1 MKFTN
6 QTFIC
11 LFFLV
16 SSLSYSQ
23 ELINNYKYVSVP
35 ENYSFL
41 KSKDQ
46 YQLNSLTIFLFEK
59 NNFTVLNSL
68 QNYPSDLAQNKC
80 LLLNSDI
87 IKIKGVFKTKLQ
99 LILTDCRENIIFTSE
114 IGQSKLKDFKKA
126 YQEALRNAFISVSS
140 LNYDYSGSLISPK
153 PPLPPLVDKK
163 IKERKPLKPSV
174 SLASELQIE
183 VPPKLTTTTITN
195 PAIDID
201 NKKALL
207 GLIVKPTI
215 SGYDFIDNIT
225 KKVMYSVQA
234 TMFENVYI
242 IEAQSGIIY
251 KRGNSWFREYYQQN
265 KTIIETLKTL
275 P

>member
-1 MKFTN
+1 MKLTN

-11 LFFLV
+11 LFFLI
-16 SSLSYSQ
+16 SLFSFSQ
-23 ELINNYKYVSVP
+23 ESINTFKYVSVP

-99 LILTDCRENIIFTSE
+99 LILTDCRENIIFTSD

-126 YQEALRNAFISVSS
+126 YQEALRNAFISVAS
-140 LNYDYSGSLISPK
+140 LNYDYSGSLNSPK
-153 PPLPPLVDKK
+153 PPLPPVIDMET
-163 IKERKPLKPSV
+163 KERKPPKPY
-174 SLASELQIE
+174 APKLQIE
-183 VPPKLTTTTITN
+183 AQPKLTTTVPNSDTE
-195 PAIDID
+195 
-201 NKKALL
+201 NKKTIL
-207 GLIVKPTI
+207 GLIIKPTI
-215 SGYDFIDNIT
+215 SGYDFIDNTT
-225 KKVMYSVQA
+225 KKVMYSVRA

-251 KRGNSWFREYYQQN
+251 KRGNSWVREYYQQN
-265 KTIIETLKTL
+265 KTIIEALNTL

>member
-23 ELINNYKYVSVP
+23 ESINNYKYVSVP

-99 LILTDCRENIIFTSE
+99 LILTDCRENIIFTSD

-126 YQEALRNAFISVSS
+126 YQEALRNAFISVAS
-140 LNYDYSGSLISPK
+140 LNYDYSGSLNSPK
-153 PPLPPLVDKK
+153 PPLPPVIDKGT
-163 IKERKPLKPSV
+163 KERKPPKPY
-174 SLASELQIE
+174 APKLQIE
-183 VPPKLTTTTITN
+183 VQPKLTTTVPNSDTE
-195 PAIDID
+195 
-201 NKKALL
+201 NKKTIL
-207 GLIVKPTI
+207 GLIIKPTI
-215 SGYDFIDNIT
+215 SGYDFIDNTT
-225 KKVMYSVQA
+225 KKVMYSVRA

-251 KRGNSWFREYYQQN
+251 KRGNSWVREYYQQN
-265 KTIIETLKTL
+265 KTIIEALNTL

>member
-23 ELINNYKYVSVP
+23 ESINNYKYVSVP

-80 LLLNSDI
+80 LLLNSDV

-99 LILTDCRENIIFTSE
+99 LILTDCREDIIFTSE

-126 YQEALRNAFISVSS
+126 YQEALRNAFVSVAR
-140 LNYDYSGSLISPK
+140 LNYDYSGSLTSPK
-153 PPLPPLVDKK
+153 PPLPPVVDKK
-163 IKERKPLKPSV
+163 IKERKPLKRSV
-174 SLASELQIE
+174 PLALELQIE
-183 VPPKLTTTTITN
+183 VPPKLTTTID
-195 PAIDID
+195 PATDID

-215 SGYDFIDNIT
+215 SGYDFIDNTT

-234 TMFENVYI
+234 TMFQNVYI

>member
-1 MKFTN
+1 MKLTN
-6 QTFIC
+6 QIFIC
-11 LFFLV
+11 LFFLI
-16 SSLSYSQ
+16 SLFSFSQ
-23 ELINNYKYVSVP
+23 ESINTFKYVSVP

-99 LILTDCRENIIFTSE
+99 LILTDCRENIIFTSD

-126 YQEALRNAFISVSS
+126 YQEALRNAFISVAS
-140 LNYDYSGSLISPK
+140 LNYDYSGSLNSPK
-153 PPLPPLVDKK
+153 PPLPPVIDMET
-163 IKERKPLKPSV
+163 KERKPPKPY
-174 SLASELQIE
+174 APKLQIE
-183 VPPKLTTTTITN
+183 AQPKLTTTVPNSDTE
-195 PAIDID
+195 
-201 NKKALL
+201 NKKTIL
-207 GLIVKPTI
+207 GLIIKPTI
-215 SGYDFIDNIT
+215 SGYDFIDNTT
-225 KKVMYSVQA
+225 KKVMYSVRA

-251 KRGNSWFREYYQQN
+251 KRGNSWVREYYQQN
-265 KTIIETLKTL
+265 KTIIEALNTL

>member
-1 MKFTN
+1 MKLTN

-11 LFFLV
+11 LFFLI
-16 SSLSYSQ
+16 SLFSFSQ
-23 ELINNYKYVSVP
+23 ESINTFKYVSVP

-87 IKIKGVFKTKLQ
+87 IKKKGVFKTKLQ
-99 LILTDCRENIIFTSE
+99 LILTDCRENIIFTSD

-126 YQEALRNAFISVSS
+126 YQEALRNAFISVAS
-140 LNYDYSGSLISPK
+140 LNYDYSGSLNSPK
-153 PPLPPLVDKK
+153 PPLPPVIDMET
-163 IKERKPLKPSV
+163 KERKPPKPY
-174 SLASELQIE
+174 APKLQIE
-183 VPPKLTTTTITN
+183 AQPKLTTTVPNSDTE
-195 PAIDID
+195 
-201 NKKALL
+201 NKKTIL
-207 GLIVKPTI
+207 GLIIKPTI
-215 SGYDFIDNIT
+215 SGYDFIDNTT
-225 KKVMYSVQA
+225 KKVMYSVRA

-251 KRGNSWFREYYQQN
+251 KRGNSWVREYYQQN
-265 KTIIETLKTL
+265 KTIIEALNTL

>member
-1 MKFTN
+1 MKLKN

-11 LFFLV
+11 LFFLI
-16 SSLSYSQ
+16 SLFSFSQ
-23 ELINNYKYVSVP
+23 ESINTFKYVSVP

-126 YQEALRNAFISVSS
+126 YQEALRNAFISVAS
-140 LNYDYSGSLISPK
+140 LNYDYSGSLNSPK
-153 PPLPPLVDKK
+153 PPLPPVIDKGTN
-163 IKERKPLKPSV
+163 ERKPPKPY
-174 SLASELQIE
+174 APKLQIE
-183 VPPKLTTTTITN
+183 AQPKLTTTVPNSDTE
-195 PAIDID
+195 
-201 NKKALL
+201 NKKAIL
-207 GLIVKPTI
+207 GLIIKPTI
-215 SGYDFIDNIT
+215 SGYDFIDNTT

-251 KRGNSWFREYYQQN
+251 KRGNSWVREYYQQN
-265 KTIIETLKTL
+265 KTIIEALNTL

>member
-1 MKFTN
+1 MKLTN

-11 LFFLV
+11 LFFLI
-16 SSLSYSQ
+16 SLFSFSQ
-23 ELINNYKYVSVP
+23 ESINTFKYVSVP

-87 IKIKGVFKTKLQ
+87 IKKKGVFKTKLQ
-99 LILTDCRENIIFTSE
+99 LILTDCRENIIFTSD

-126 YQEALRNAFISVSS
+126 YQEALRNAFISVAS
-140 LNYDYSGSLISPK
+140 LNYDYSGSLNSPK
-153 PPLPPLVDKK
+153 PPLPPVIDMET
-163 IKERKPLKPSV
+163 KERKPPKPY
-174 SLASELQIE
+174 APKLQIE
-183 VPPKLTTTTITN
+183 AQPKLTTTVPNSDTE
-195 PAIDID
+195 
-201 NKKALL
+201 NKKTIL
-207 GLIVKPTI
+207 GLIIKPTI
-215 SGYDFIDNIT
+215 SGYDFIDNTT
-225 KKVMYSVQA
+225 KKVMYSVRA

-251 KRGNSWFREYYQQN
+251 KRGNSWVREYYQQN
-265 KTIIETLKTL
+265 KTIIEVLNTL